1 MSTLPRLLPPR
12 RTALAVSLLFSLAGA
27 AAPAAAQRFELV
39 MEGALDARSAL
50 VVDGISTPLGTLS
63 PFTLRAVFDV
73 SSQNHVA
80 PIGVPGFVA
89 YTPASVAFT
98 LGGRTYAMA
107 GYSTATPAGITVSIF
122 DATTPFGPPGRYGV
136 GIIQDPLLDGA
147 GFVADYL
154 GASPPF
160 TIASGGVAPT
170 TFTGYQGVGVQGGA
184 CLVGS
189 PETGCE
195 EYAVTPI
202 PMTWAGQ
209 AFGLVLGNYVQ
220 EVAEGRPYT
229 ARIAAVPA
237 VVPEPATVALVGAG
251 VLVIGGVSARRRR
264 RA

>member
-1 MSTLPRLLPPR
+1 MSTVPRPILPRR
-12 RTALAVSLLFSLAGA
+12 AALSASLLLSLAGA
-27 AAPAAAQRFELV
+27 AAPARAQLFELV
-39 MEGALDARSAL
+39 MEGALDARSSL
-50 VVDGISTPLGTLS
+50 VTGGITTPLGGLS

-73 SSQNHVA
+73 STQNHVA

-89 YTPASVAFT
+89 YTPASVEFT

-107 GYSTATPAGITVSIF
+107 GYSTATPAGIAVSIF

-160 TIASGGVAPT
+160 TIATGGIVPT

-184 CLVGS
+184 CLAGS
-189 PETGCE
+189 PETGCQQ
-195 EYAVTPI
+195 YAVTAI
-202 PMTWAGQ
+202 PLTWSGQ
-209 AFGLVLGNYVQ
+209 SFGLVLGNYI
-220 EVAEGRPYT
+220 EEAAEGRPYT
-229 ARIAAVPA
+229 ARIAAVQA

-251 VLVIGGVSARRRR
+251 VLVVGAVGARRRR
-264 RA
+264 A